1 MNFKTYPVPK
11 HLKNYVRYFWSCDIG
26 DSQKTILFKNFA
38 DRFPRLV
45 FQVDE
50 KPLLMNLENQ
60 QTPQAY
66 ICGIDTYTSTA
77 KIESNF
83 SHFGVSFHP
92 FALYQIFG
100 LNSQEMVDTILD
112 LKTIGYNQLI
122 DRLNTAQNHEARINA
137 IGSFIEN
144 KLNRKTI
151 ANTNIQE
158 IILNNEIAFNTD
170 LFALQKHYHITERTL
185 ERLFKANL
193 GISPKKYQ
201 RMVRFEKSLELL
213 TALPSIE
220 MTAIVYQLH
229 YADQSHF
236 IKDFRRFADTTP
248 QHFQQQKF
256 LFSESAAFIS
266 EL

>member
-11 HLKNYVRYFWSCDIG
+11 HLKNHVRYFWSCDVD
-26 DSQKTILFKNFA
+26 DSQKIILFKNFA

-45 FQVDE
+45 FQMDE
-50 KPLLMNLENQ
+50 KPLLMSLTNQ

-83 SHFGVSFHP
+83 SHFGVSFYP
-92 FALYQIFG
+92 FALYQIFK

-112 LKTIGYNQLI
+112 LKTLGYGHLIEQLN
-122 DRLNTAQNHEARINA
+122 RAQTHETRINA
-137 IGSFIEN
+137 IGRFIEN
-144 KLNRKTI
+144 KLNTKTI
-151 ANTNIQE
+151 TNNSIQE

-170 LFALQKHYHITERTL
+170 LLALQKRYHITERTL

-213 TALPSIE
+213 NALPSIE
-220 MTAIVYQLH
+220 MTSIVYQLH

>member
-1 MNFKTYPVPK
+1 M
-11 HLKNYVRYFWSCDIG
+11 RYFWSCDIDG
-26 DSQKTILFKNFA
+26 SEKTILFKNFA

-50 KPLLMNLENQ
+50 RPLLTSLADQ

-66 ICGIDTYTSTA
+66 ICGIDTFTSTA

-83 SHFGVSFHP
+83 SHFGVSFYP
-92 FALYQIFG
+92 FALYQIFR
-100 LNSQEMVDTILD
+100 LNSQEIVDTILD
-112 LKTIGYNQLI
+112 LKTLGYGNLIEQLNI
-122 DRLNTAQNHEARINA
+122 AQNHETRINV

-144 KLNRKTI
+144 KLNTKATASTSI
-151 ANTNIQE
+151 KE

-170 LFALQKHYHITERTL
+170 LFALQKRYHITERTL

-201 RMVRFEKSLELL
+201 RMVRFERSLEML
-213 TALPSIE
+213 TALPTIE
-220 MTAIVYQLH
+220 MTSIAYQLH